1 MRKADSVQN
10 LHQAELKIC
19 LTACSSTVNGNT
31 PWSAYLFNDQMLTL
45 VVNSIPIRLLYVAG
59 LAVSSQ

>member
-10 LHQAELKIC
+10 LHQAEIQIY

-31 PWSAYLFNDQMLTL
+31 PRSAYLFNDQTLTL